1 MSKKQKFID
10 YVEEALFSKVDL
22 TEIDPDVLSYWEA
35 LKGTK
40 DTEKPVFTD
49 NGKLVMENKRYNKN
63 IYEEFTTSVPGVYE
77 ITYNLS
83 YMHYGDNGQSELITS
98 DPLKL
103 KIKVE
108 ATPPIVVA
116 KSNTTNYT
124 NIVLIISLLAS
135 TLFILV
141 LSKKSKKKF

>member
-49 NGKLVMENKRYNKN
+49 NGKLVMEYLKSLPEDNPALKSREIAEALFVSSRTVSGAMRKLVTDGFVEKIGQDPVMYTLTEQGKN
-63 IYEEFTTSVPGVYE
+63 I
-77 ITYNLS
+77 
-83 YMHYGDNGQSELITS
+83 EL
-98 DPLKL
+98 
-103 KIKVE
+103 
-108 ATPPIVVA
+108 
-116 KSNTTNYT
+116 N
-124 NIVLIISLLAS
+124 
-135 TLFILV
+135 
-141 LSKKSKKKF
+141 